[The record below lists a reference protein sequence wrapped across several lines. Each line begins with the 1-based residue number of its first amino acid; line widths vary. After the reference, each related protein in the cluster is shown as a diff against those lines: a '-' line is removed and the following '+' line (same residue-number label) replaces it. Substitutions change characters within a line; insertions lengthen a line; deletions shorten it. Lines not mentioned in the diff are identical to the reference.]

1 MKRTLTTAASRWFKN
16 VHKVSIKN
24 VQVLGYALNENKQPI
39 ALVKWYKQR
48 WFIEVGC
55 LV

>member
-1 MKRTLTTAASRWFKN
+1 MKRTLTTAASRWF
-16 VHKVSIKN
+16 KN

>member
-1 MKRTLTTAASRWFKN
+1 MKRTLTTAASRWFKTT
-16 VHKVSIKN
+16 HGVSIKN
-24 VQVLGYALNENKQPI
+24 VQVLGYALDDNKEPI

-48 WFIEVGC
+48 WFIGVGC